1 MKSSPAAVTLPPRTL
16 TRRALLGGLGAGS
29 LVALAGLPR
38 RAFGMPVI
46 VFDLIRLVPQTLVEL
61 TIEETEL
68 EFGGIRRKAKT
79 INGTV
84 PGPTLCFH
92 EGDAVTVRVTNR
104 LGEDTSI
111 HWHGLKVP
119 ASMDGVPGVSF
130 AGIKP
135 GETFEYRFTVQQSGT
150 YWYHS
155 HSGLQEPEGM
165 YAPLVILPRHRDPF
179 QFDRDY
185 AVLISE
191 WTPDAPPAVYRNLKK
206 IDGYYNYHKRTLIDF
221 YRELQAAPDDAARR
235 RVMEERLAWM
245 RMRMDPT
252 DLSDGPE
259 DTVFLLQGNDAAQN
273 YTALFEPGERVRLRL
288 INGTAL
294 TFMDVHIP
302 GLRMTVVQADG
313 QNIEPVV
320 VDELRIGNGE
330 TYDVIVQP
338 HELRAYPIVAE
349 AMARTGMA
357 LGTLAPR
364 AGMRADAPPLRE
376 RPQRTLAE
384 MAGHAGHGEAP
395 GVAPAATDPH
405 AGHGAPPVAADAHAG
420 HGAPAAPTAAADP
433 HAGHDMPMM
442 MGDTMQPSHAMPP
455 AEQTAYRKLSYA
467 DLRSLAPS
475 HETTEVPLEVGVRLT
490 GVMWRY
496 IWTVNGE
503 KLGESQPVKLKR
515 GQRVRLSMVNET
527 MMEHPMHL
535 HGFFARLVNEQGDRG
550 ALKHTFIVNPGQTV
564 VADFTADEAGAWVF
578 HCHLFYHA
586 MAGMGMAFLV
596 DGQPARS

>member
-1 MKSSPAAVTLPPRTL
+1 MKPSPAAATL
-16 TRRALLGGLGAGS
+16 TPPTLSRRTLLGGLGAGS
-29 LVALAGLPR
+29 LVALAALPR
-38 RAFGMPVI
+38 RAFGMPV
-46 VFDLIRLVPQTLVEL
+46 FDLTRLVPQTVVEL
-61 TIEETEL
+61 TIEETDL

-92 EGDAVTVRVTNR
+92 EGDAVTVRVTNK
-104 LGEDTSI
+104 LSEDTSI

-119 ASMDGVPGVSF
+119 ANMDGVPGVSF

-135 GETFEYRFTVQQSGT
+135 GDSFEYRFTVQQSGT

-185 AVLISE
+185 AILISE

-221 YRELQAAPDDAARR
+221 YRELQNAPDNAARR
-235 RVMEERLAWM
+235 RVMDERLAWM

-259 DTVFLLQGNDAAQN
+259 DTVFLLQGNDADQN

-294 TFMDVHIP
+294 TFMDVRIP

-338 HELRAYPIVAE
+338 YEMRAYPIVAE

-364 AGMRADAPPLRE
+364 AGMRAEAPPLRE
-376 RPQRTLAE
+376 RPLRTLAD
-384 MAGHAGHGEAP
+384 MAGHTGHGEAS
-395 GVAPAATDPH
+395 GVAPAATGPH
-405 AGHGAPPVAADAHAG
+405 AGPGAKT
-420 HGAPAAPTAAADP
+420 APTGATDP
-433 HAGHDMPMM
+433 HAGHDMPMV
-442 MGDTMQPSHAMPP
+442 MGDTMQPAHAMPP
-455 AEQTAYRKLSYA
+455 AAQSAYRKLSYA
-467 DLRSLAPS
+467 DLRSLASS
-475 HETTEVPLEVGVRLT
+475 HESAEAPLEVGVRLT

-496 IWTVNGE
+496 IWTLNGE
-503 KLGESQPVKLKR
+503 KLGEAQPVKLKR

-535 HGFFARLVNEQGDRG
+535 HGFFARLVNGQGDRG

-596 DGQPARS
+596 DGLPARS